1 MQGKGLLR
9 PKIYARPRAI
19 FTFYKVTF
27 CPLHFSEA
35 QHGDRK
41 GKETFPEPQKTVLIL
56 DTETIKPLSPC
67 TNSIR
72 MPMVK
77 CWSREATTLTQT
89 IPGQGSRRS
98 SNI

>member
-9 PKIYARPRAI
+9 PEIYARPRAT
-19 FTFYKVTF
+19 FAFYKMAF
-27 CPLHFSEA
+27 CPLHFSVA

-41 GKETFPEPQKTVLIL
+41 GKETFPEPQKTARIL
-56 DTETIKPLSPC
+56 DTETIKPLSTS

-72 MPMVK
+72 TPMVK
-77 CWSREATTLTQT
+77 RWGREATTLTQT
-89 IPGQGSRRS
+89 IPGQSSRRS